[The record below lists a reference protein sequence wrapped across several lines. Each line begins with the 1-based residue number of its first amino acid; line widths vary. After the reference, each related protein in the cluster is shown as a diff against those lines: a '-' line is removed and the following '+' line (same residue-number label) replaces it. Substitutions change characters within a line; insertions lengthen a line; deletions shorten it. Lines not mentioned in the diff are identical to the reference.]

1 VPRQTY
7 HQPPLVNAMYDTE
20 QRKKN
25 DPSSPILNFFY
36 NWVDSTDWK
45 ESDLAMMTP
54 KEREWYER
62 KDQNIFQ

>member
-1 VPRQTY
+1 
-7 HQPPLVNAMYDTE
+7 MYDTE